1 MSDNEET
8 KTAQKKSS
16 ASAAGG
22 YSHERLIADAD
33 SFTGYPAHVVA
44 GALATAKKQ
53 TLSPDETKMLV
64 EKWLQSEV
72 N

>member
-8 KTAQKKSS
+8 KSTQKKSS
-16 ASAAGG
+16 ASAGG
-22 YSHERLIADAD
+22 YSHERLIEDAS

-44 GALATAKKQ
+44 GALASTKKQ
-53 TLSPDETKMLV
+53 NLTPDETVTLV